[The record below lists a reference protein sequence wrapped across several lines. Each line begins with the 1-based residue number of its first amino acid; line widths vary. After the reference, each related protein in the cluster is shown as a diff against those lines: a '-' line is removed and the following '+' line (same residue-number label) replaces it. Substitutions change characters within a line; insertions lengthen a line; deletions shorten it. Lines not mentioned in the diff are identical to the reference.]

1 MSKRKQELVNSDLA
15 SKKSLALP
23 AAVAGRSD
31 REIADEVGVTE
42 HTDPRFQNCDEHPM
56 KKRKRNESELQTNS
70 TRRLV
75 KSCQQGFHRLDNQNS
90 ETGIKVSHTVL
101 KGAR

>member
-23 AAVAGRSD
+23 TAVAGRDD

-42 HTDPRFQNCDEHPM
+42 HTDPRFQNCDEHLM
-56 KKRKRNESELQTNS
+56 KKRKETKVNP
-70 TRRLV
+70 RRTQLV
-75 KSCQQGFHRLDNQNS
+75 ALSKVVNRAF
-90 ETGIKVSHTVL
+90 TGWTIKTQS
-101 KGAR
+101 

>member
-42 HTDPRFQNCDEHPM
+42 HTDPRFQNCDEHLM
-56 KKRKRNESELQTNS
+56 KKQRETKVNS
-70 TRRLV
+70 RRTQLV
-75 KSCQQGFHRLDNQNS
+75 ALSKVVNRAF
-90 ETGIKVSHTVL
+90 TGWTIKTQRQV
-101 KGAR
+101 